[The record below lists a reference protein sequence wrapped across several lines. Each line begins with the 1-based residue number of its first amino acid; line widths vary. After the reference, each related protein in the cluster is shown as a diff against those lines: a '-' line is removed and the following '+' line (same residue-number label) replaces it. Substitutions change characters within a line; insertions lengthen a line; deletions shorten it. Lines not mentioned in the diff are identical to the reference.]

1 MADAHPKHLRG
12 APLAKEIKAEVS
24 ERVEKWKERGV
35 QPRMA
40 VVLATDDPAAEQ
52 YERTKAR
59 NAAKLGIEME
69 LVTLGVE
76 CTQQELEARLA
87 ALCDDEKIHGVLL
100 SLPLARHLE
109 TEPALSRIDP
119 HKDVD
124 GLTPANLGLLLA
136 ARESEALA
144 PATPLACIL
153 LAESVCTLEG
163 QRVVVVGRGRT
174 VGKGLLPLLVNRNA
188 TVTVCHSRTRDLP
201 SVVQEGELVF
211 VAVGRSGLVG
221 AEHLRAGQ
229 IVVDAG
235 INWSEAGT
243 TGDVR
248 TEEVVDVV
256 ERITPVPGGVG
267 PVTSSLV
274 FRNLLRGIELQR
286 GEG

>member
-1 MADAHPKHLRG
+1 MAEAHPKHLRG
-12 APLAKEIKAEVS
+12 APLAKQIKAEVA
-24 ERVEKWKERGV
+24 EGVEQWRERGV

-52 YERTKAR
+52 YERSKAK

-69 LVTLGVE
+69 LVSLGTG
-76 CTQQELEARLA
+76 CSQRELEARLR
-87 ALCDDEKIHGVLL
+87 ALCDDEKVHGVLL
-100 SLPLARHLE
+100 SLPLAAQLE
-109 TEPALSRIDP
+109 TEPALSCIHP

-124 GLTPANLGLLLA
+124 GLHPANLGLLLA
-136 ARESEALA
+136 AREDEALA

-153 LAESVCTLEG
+153 LAETVRPLEG

-201 SVVQEGELVF
+201 EVVREGDVVF

-221 AEHLRAGQ
+221 AEHLREGQ
-229 IVVDAG
+229 LVVDAG

-248 TEEVVDVV
+248 TDEAIDVV

-274 FRNLLRGIELQR
+274 FRNLLRAIELQR
-286 GEG
+286 QEA

>member
-24 ERVEKWKERGV
+24 ERVEEWKERGV

-52 YERTKAR
+52 YERTKAK
-59 NAAKLGIEME
+59 NAAKLGIDID
-69 LVTLGVE
+69 LVSLGVE

-87 ALCDDEKIHGVLL
+87 ALCDDEKVHGVLL
-100 SLPLARHLE
+100 SLPLAPHLE
-109 TEPALSRIDP
+109 TEPALSRIHP

-136 ARESEALA
+136 AREEEALA

-153 LAESVCTLEG
+153 LAESVCSLEG

-201 SVVQEGELVF
+201 SVVREGDLVF

-221 AEHLRAGQ
+221 PEHLRTGQ
-229 IVVDAG
+229 IVIDAG

-243 TGDVR
+243 TGDVK
-248 TEEVVDVV
+248 TDEVVEVV

-274 FRNLLRGIELQR
+274 FRNLLRGLELQR
-286 GEG
+286 GEL

>member
-12 APLAKEIKAEVS
+12 APLANEIKAEVS
-24 ERVEKWKERGV
+24 ARVEEWKERGV

-69 LVTLGVE
+69 LVSLGVD
-76 CTQQELEARLA
+76 CPQQELEARLS
-87 ALCDDEKIHGVLL
+87 ALCEDEKIHGVLL
-100 SLPLARHLE
+100 SLPLASHLE
-109 TEPALSRIDP
+109 TEPALSCIHP

-136 ARESEALA
+136 AREDEALA

-153 LAESVCTLEG
+153 LAESVRSLEG
-163 QRVVVVGRGRT
+163 ERVVVVGRGRT

-201 SVVQEGELVF
+201 AVVREGDVVF

-221 AEHLRAGQ
+221 REHLRGGQ
-229 IVVDAG
+229 IVIDAG
-235 INWSEAGT
+235 INWSEQGT

-248 TEEVVDVV
+248 TAEVVDLV

-274 FRNLLRGIELQR
+274 FRNLLRAIELQ
-286 GEG
+286 GERS

>member
-1 MADAHPKHLRG
+1 MAEAHPKHLRG
-12 APLAKEIKAEVS
+12 APLAAEIKAEVS

-52 YERTKAR
+52 YERSKAR

-69 LVTLGVE
+69 LVSLGVD
-76 CTQQELEARLA
+76 CHQTELEARLGS
-87 ALCDDEKIHGVLL
+87 LCEDEKVHGVLL
-100 SLPLARHLE
+100 SLPLAPDLD
-109 TEPALSRIDP
+109 TEAALSRIHP

-136 ARESEALA
+136 AREREALA

-153 LAESVCTLEG
+153 LAETVRPLEG
-163 QRVVVVGRGRT
+163 ERVVVVGRGRT

-188 TVTVCHSRTRDLP
+188 TVTVCHSRTRNLP
-201 SVVQEGELVF
+201 EVVREGDVVF

-229 IVVDAG
+229 IVIDAG
-235 INWSEAGT
+235 INWSESGT
-243 TGDVR
+243 SGDVR

-274 FRNLLRGIELQR
+274 FRNLLRAIELQR
-286 GEG
+286 GEV

>member
-1 MADAHPKHLRG
+1 MADAHPRHLRG
-12 APLAKEIKAEVS
+12 APLAKQIVEEVA

-40 VVLATDDPAAEQ
+40 VVLAGDDPAAEQ
-52 YERTKAR
+52 YERSKAK
-59 NAAKLGIEME
+59 NAAKLGIEMD
-69 LVTLGVE
+69 LVSLGVE
-76 CTQQELEARLA
+76 CTQSELEGRLA
-87 ALCDDEKIHGVLL
+87 ALCDDEKVHGVLL
-100 SLPLARHLE
+100 SLPLAPQLE
-109 TEPALSRIDP
+109 TEAALSVIHP

-136 ARESEALA
+136 AREPEALA

-153 LAESVCTLEG
+153 LAESVTPLEG
-163 QRVVVVGRGRT
+163 RRVVLVGRGRT

-188 TVTVCHSRTRDLP
+188 TVTLCHSRTRDLP
-201 SVVQEGELVF
+201 SVVREGEVIF
-211 VAVGRSGLVG
+211 VAVGRSGMIG
-221 AEHLRAGQ
+221 AEHLREGQ
-229 IVVDAG
+229 VVIDAG

-248 TEEVVDVV
+248 TGEVVDVV

-274 FRNLLRGIELQR
+274 FRNLLRAIELQR
-286 GEG
+286 AEG

>member
-1 MADAHPKHLRG
+1 MAEAHPKHLRG
-12 APLAKEIKAEVS
+12 APLAKEIKAEVAT
-24 ERVEKWKERGV
+24 RVEKWKERGV

-40 VVLATDDPAAEQ
+40 VVIATDDPAAEQ
-52 YERTKAR
+52 YERTKAK

-69 LVTLGVE
+69 LVSLGTE
-76 CTQQELEARLA
+76 CAQQELEARLR
-87 ALCDDEKIHGVLL
+87 ALCDDEKVHGVLL
-100 SLPLARHLE
+100 SLPLAPQLE
-109 TEPALSRIDP
+109 TEAALSCIRP
-119 HKDVD
+119 EKDVD

-153 LAESVCTLEG
+153 LAETVTPLEG

-201 SVVQEGELVF
+201 AVVREGDVVF

-229 IVVDAG
+229 TVVDAG
-235 INWSEAGT
+235 INWSESGT

-248 TEEVVDVV
+248 TDEVVDLV
-256 ERITPVPGGVG
+256 EYITPVPGGVG

-274 FRNLLRGIELQR
+274 FRNLLRAIELQR
-286 GEG
+286 GEA